1 MFEAA
6 ALVRAGREEE
16 RLVAVDF
23 RRAPVE
29 ELGEGRCLT
38 DPVDVRVRED
48 CQCRKDGQPAG
59 LTHRDEGPERRR
71 RGVVLRHDSLRSR
84 RVKRAAT
91 PATEARIGGMAS
103 APQTFI
109 RTLRIV
115 DSKPL
120 DIAAPRYV
128 ARIRWRC
135 DVDPDWE
142 IDTRHPGFE
151 AWREAACFANGLSE
165 EGACILFLQD
175 GALVLQLVNGRD
187 VVVDGQDTIIW
198 QRSNPSSSGT
208 PDDINFVRADAGPD
222 ELSAMG
228 LDGCFSPLRFGV
240 DDARGL
246 SRMDVRVEA
255 DVQRRAVLV
264 SLAVPN
270 EEDEREVGFFERQ
283 LVHPPQA

>member
-1 MFEAA
+1 M
-6 ALVRAGREEE
+6 
-16 RLVAVDF
+16 
-23 RRAPVE
+23 
-29 ELGEGRCLT
+29 
-38 DPVDVRVRED
+38 
-48 CQCRKDGQPAG
+48 
-59 LTHRDEGPERRR
+59 
-71 RGVVLRHDSLRSR
+71 
-84 RVKRAAT
+84 
-91 PATEARIGGMAS
+91 GGMAP

-109 RTLRIV
+109 RILRIV
-115 DSKPL
+115 DGKPR
-120 DIAAPRYV
+120 DMPAARYV

-142 IDTRHPGFE
+142 LDTRHPGFD

-165 EGACILFLQD
+165 EGAGILFLQD

-187 VVVDGQDTIIW
+187 VVLDSQDTVIW
-198 QRSNPSSSGT
+198 QRLRPRSGET
-208 PDDINFVRADAGPD
+208 PDDVNFVRVQAGPD

-240 DDARGL
+240 DDARGA

-264 SLAVPN
+264 SLTVPN
-270 EEDEREVGFFERQ
+270 EEDETEVGVFERQ